1 MATNSQN
8 GVTTAAAVQ
17 AAQARLAA
25 ANQAAQAPQPQTG
38 AVQTGAVLRTGES
51 ISTTEAGLHGKTYYH
66 RVPGAKTHL
75 PDGLEIQFLG
85 GIFATSNQFIISE
98 LDKVANNPASGIF
111 TSNEIAE
118 SLLSKERAIAA
129 DAADTVGDNA
139 KV

>member
-1 MATNSQN
+1 MTTNSQN
-8 GVTTAAAVQ
+8 GSTTAAAVQ

-38 AVQTGAVLRTGES
+38 TVLRTGES
-51 ISTTEAGLHGKTYYH
+51 ISTTEAGLYGKTYYH

-85 GIFATSNQFIISE
+85 GIFATSDQYIISE

-111 TSNEIAE
+111 TSSEIAE
-118 SLLSKERAIAA
+118 NLLSKERAIAA
-129 DAADTVGDNA
+129 DAANTVGDNA